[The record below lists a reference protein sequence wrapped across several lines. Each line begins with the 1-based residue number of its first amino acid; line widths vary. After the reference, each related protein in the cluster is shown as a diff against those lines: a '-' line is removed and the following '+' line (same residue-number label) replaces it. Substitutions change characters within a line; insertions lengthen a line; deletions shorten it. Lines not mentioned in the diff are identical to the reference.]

1 MTAFYEESGLNIVH
15 YCITDPF
22 SMGFISKKK
31 LLCNLTQNVSFLFRC
46 LFLEAIN
53 YNINI
58 FYIHCLFLEAMN
70 NKLLHKCIL
79 CIFLFI
85 SRSYEL

>member
-1 MTAFYEESGLNIVH
+1 MSAFYEESCLNLVH

-22 SMGFISKKK
+22 SMGFISRKFAV
-31 LLCNLTQNVSFLFRC
+31 LLNTNVSFSFRC

-70 NKLLHKCIL
+70 HKL
-79 CIFLFI
+79 
-85 SRSYEL
+85 